1 MTPRRQ
7 QRSGF
12 RRSALRWASALLGA
26 VAALLVACVTVGF
39 GSTTASLTV
48 NVGAATAGRP
58 IQEGFVGTT
67 MEFYAVPQYAG
78 SDPSAINPVLVSLL
92 RRLAPGQRR
101 VLRIGGASTDTTWWP
116 VTGLA
121 RPAGVNYDLTPT
133 WLQTTSALVRALNAQ
148 LIVGVNLALDRPD
161 LAAAEAQAL
170 LGTIGSDSI
179 RAFEIGNEPDLF
191 AHDTLYTTAQGPVYA
206 RRRSYGVSMFAS
218 EFSQIRSALPAVPV
232 AGPGYSGASWMSKL
246 GRFLTSA
253 QPLSLVTFHR
263 YPLNACGIARKSRA
277 YPTIADLL
285 SNSASHGLARGVA
298 PFAAIAHA
306 HGLPFR
312 IDEMNSVTCGGAR
325 GVSDTFASALWALD
339 ALFEMAHVGVDGVNI
354 QTSPGG
360 SYELFTPHLVNGS
373 WQAIVRPEYYGLMM
387 FAQAATPGSRLLT
400 LSGTGSPLVKSW
412 ATRAQNGTTRVVLI
426 NKDVAHAH
434 TVQVTLAGVGGS
446 AALQRLLAPSVHATS
461 GITFGGQSF
470 GAVTLD
476 GSLVG
481 HRVHAVVR
489 PVAGV
494 YTLRLPAASAALLT
508 LRRTRATRRGA

>member
-1 MTPRRQ
+1 
-7 QRSGF
+7 
-12 RRSALRWASALLGA
+12 
-26 VAALLVACVTVGF
+26 
-39 GSTTASLTV
+39 
-48 NVGAATAGRP
+48 
-58 IQEGFVGTT
+58 
-67 MEFYAVPQYAG
+67 MEFYAVPEYAG
-78 SDPSAINPVLVSLL
+78 SDPTAIDPVLVSLL
-92 RRLAPGQRR
+92 GRLAPGQRR

-116 VTGLA
+116 VAGVA
-121 RPAGVNYDLTPT
+121 RPAGVNYDLTPN
-133 WLQTTSALVRALNAQ
+133 WLQTTSALAHALNAQ
-148 LIVGVNLALDRPD
+148 LIVGVNLGLDRPD

-191 AHDTLYTTAQGPVYA
+191 AHHVLYKTPQGPVYA
-206 RRRSYGVSMFAS
+206 RPRGYGVRTFAS
-218 EFSQIRSALPAVPV
+218 EFAQIRSALPAAPV
-232 AGPGYSGASWMSKL
+232 AGPGYSGASWMSQL
-246 GRFLTSA
+246 GRFLTTER
-253 QPLSLVTFHR
+253 PISLVTFHR
-263 YPLNACGIARKSRA
+263 YPLSACGIARGSRA

-285 SNSASHGLARGVA
+285 ANSASHDLASGVA

-339 ALFEMAHVGVDGVNI
+339 ALFEMAHAGVDGVNI

-360 SYELFTPHLVNGS
+360 SYELFTVHQINGS

-434 TVQVTLAGVGGS
+434 TVHVTLAGISGS
-446 AALQRLLAPSVHATS
+446 AALQRLLAPSARATS
-461 GITFGGQSF
+461 GVTFGGQSF
-470 GAVTLD
+470 GAVTLT
-476 GSLVG
+476 GTLIG
-481 HRVHAVVR
+481 HRSQAVVR
-489 PVAGV
+489 PAAGV
-494 YTLRLPAASAALLT
+494 YTVRLPAASAALLT
-508 LRRTRATRRGA
+508 LRRTRATTRRA